1 MTGDVTWTSAAFN
14 GSGNVTGT
22 ATLANSGVTAGTYTK
37 VTVDVKGRVTSAT
50 TLAAGDVPTLN
61 QNTTGSAATLTTGRT
76 IGMTGDVAWTSASF
90 NGSANVTGTATLANS
105 GVSAG
110 TYTTA
115 TITVDAKGR
124 VTSASSGVAATG
136 TPTLN
141 VVTGTTQTA
150 AANNHYVLTNATTT
164 TVTLPASPAAGDVVW
179 VTVEN
184 GRIDNVIARNGQ
196 NIESIADDLL
206 LDDTQASLQL
216 RYVNATIGW
225 VLV

>member
-1 MTGDVTWTSAAFN
+1 
-14 GSGNVTGT
+14 
-22 ATLANSGVTAGTYTK
+22 
-37 VTVDVKGRVTSAT
+37 
-50 TLAAGDVPTLN
+50 
-61 QNTTGSAATLTTGRT
+61 
-76 IGMTGDVAWTSASF
+76 MTGDVAWTSASF

-150 AANNHYVLTNATTT
+150 AANNHYVLTNAATT